1 MVERVANFTLDAS
14 ALIADQTLNRILNKS
29 VVRYMSG
36 FKNLLNFYNLTSN
49 FLKIHY
55 IFFFAIQHLNL
66 YHIIF

>member
-14 ALIADQTLNRILNKS
+14 ALIGDQTLNRILNKN

-36 FKNLLNFYNLTSN
+36 LKNLLNFYTLTSN

-55 IFFFAIQHLNL
+55 IFFL
-66 YHIIF
+66 